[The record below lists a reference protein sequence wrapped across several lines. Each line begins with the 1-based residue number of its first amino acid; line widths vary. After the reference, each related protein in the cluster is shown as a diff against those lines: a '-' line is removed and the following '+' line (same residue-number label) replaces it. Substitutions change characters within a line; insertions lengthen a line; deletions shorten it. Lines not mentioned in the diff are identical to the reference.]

1 MHKYSRKTEKI
12 SNFPE
17 KTSDYGVNR
26 GIFMHNDYQKVVND
40 YQKRLSN
47 DYETTMKRLSTMTE
61 NDYRLS
67 ATMTSDYGRQI
78 GSRW

>member
-1 MHKYSRKTEKI
+1 MHKYSRKTEKL

-47 DYETTMKRLSTMTE
+47 DYETTIDYDRKRLSTI
-61 NDYRLS
+61 
-67 ATMTSDYGRQI
+67 SDYDKRL
-78 GSRW
+78 